1 MDKKDFVSKYKE
13 MISGSSMIARNHKRD
28 FINDL
33 VKLHKHENSHN
44 TYYAISMLL
53 NSVGTFRDINWFDG
67 FSEEESVKI
76 ARSIMLYKNAHN
88 TFSAPD
94 NYFTEGYVY
103 SLRYLPSYHTELL
116 FSKIQDLYSAKVD
129 PLDKVEQTL
138 YQLEKSLYSKKLDIN
153 KSSALGV
160 LLSYPEIA
168 IRVMNVRRDI
178 CKLLKIHEYDVTKL
192 VIELSVQS
200 IDIAAI
206 VGGAIPQQTF
216 IHLITADTSMI
227 VNEDPKEILKFFDR
241 LDAQKVENLA
251 RVIKLATHSEYHFS

>member
-1 MDKKDFVSKYKE
+1 MDKKEFVSKYKE
-13 MISGSSMIARNHKRD
+13 MVSGSSMVARSNKRD

-33 VKLHKHENSHN
+33 VKLHKHENTHN

-67 FSEEESVKI
+67 FSEDESVKI

-88 TFSAPD
+88 IFSAPD
-94 NYFTEGYVY
+94 NYFSESYIY
-103 SLRYLPSYHTELL
+103 SLRYLPLYHTELL

-138 YQLEKSLYSKKLDIN
+138 YQLEKSIYSKKLDIN

-168 IRVMNVRRDI
+168 ICVMNARREM
-178 CKLLKIHEYDVTKL
+178 CKLLKIYEYDLTKL
-192 VIELSVQS
+192 ILELSMQRV
-200 IDIAAI
+200 DIAPI
-206 VGGAIPQQTF
+206 IGGAIPQKTF

-227 VNEDPKEILKFFDR
+227 VNEDPKDVLKFFDKF
-241 LDAQKVENLA
+241 DEHKVESLA
-251 RVIKLATHSEYHFS
+251 RIIKLATHNEYHFS